1 MKCFVC
7 GSKAT
12 AYTYDGRKYCC
23 QCKTD
28 LS

>member
-1 MKCFVC
+1 MKCLVC

-23 QCKTD
+23 QCKTN
-28 LS
+28 LN

>member
-1 MKCFVC
+1 MKCRVC

-12 AYTYDGRKYCC
+12 AYTYDGRIYCC

-28 LS
+28 LK